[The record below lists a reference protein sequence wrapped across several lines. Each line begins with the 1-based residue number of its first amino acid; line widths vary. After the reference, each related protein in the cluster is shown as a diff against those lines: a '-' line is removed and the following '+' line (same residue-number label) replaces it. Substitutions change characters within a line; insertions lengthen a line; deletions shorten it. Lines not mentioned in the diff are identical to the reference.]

1 MRTINRLPRLTKKS
15 KKLIFIFLISIGAL
29 AVFNE
34 IREVKLQKRVE
45 NLQEQLRREEIAI
58 HSLYSN
64 MEFNFSQAEVYSN
77 EAMLMAGKAVNS
89 EVCSEANR
97 YNNNAQEA
105 YVSFKTYISKIDK
118 DLPEYQEKYEN
129 VTKLLSQINEIQK
142 QLNIK
147 ESEYSTLTVKSYEFV
162 CARRS
167 NIHSNDTELVKKL
180 KQSQDYADKL
190 YKEYYTLMLKLVTGE
205 AGDYYYPDLDQFCVM
220 NVAENRVKSKYFPDT
235 IKEVIFQPGQ
245 YQPTWDGSWSKKADE
260 RTKKNVE
267 KYLRGE
273 VETGMPDNVIFQ
285 AMFKQGDYVWKHIT
299 NKVDIGHYYC
309 AKL

>member
-1 MRTINRLPRLTKKS
+1 M
-15 KKLIFIFLISIGAL
+15 
-29 AVFNE
+29 FNE
-34 IREVKLQKRVE
+34 IREVKLRQRVE
-45 NLQEQLRREEIAI
+45 NLQEQLRREEIAV

-89 EVCSEANR
+89 EVCSDANR

-105 YVSFKTYISKIDK
+105 YVSFKNYTSELDK
-118 DLPEYQEKYEN
+118 EFFEYQEKYETC
-129 VTKLLSQINEIQK
+129 TKLLNQINKIQE

-147 ESEYSTLTVKSYEFV
+147 ESEYSRLTIKTYEFV
-162 CARRS
+162 CARR
-167 NIHSNDTELVKKL
+167 NDIYSNDAELLKKL
-180 KQSQDYADKL
+180 KESQEYADKL

-260 RTKKNVE
+260 RTKENVE

-299 NKVDIGHYYC
+299 NKVDVGHYYC
-309 AKL
+309 AKS

>member
-220 NVAENRVKSKYFPDT
+220 NVAENRVKSEYFPDT

>member
-105 YVSFKTYISKIDK
+105 YVSFKTYISDVDK

-180 KQSQDYADKL
+180 KQSQNYADKL

-220 NVAENRVKSKYFPDT
+220 NVAENRVKSEYFPDT

-309 AKL
+309 AKV

>member
-105 YVSFKTYISKIDK
+105 YVSFKTYISDVDK
-118 DLPEYQEKYEN
+118 DLPEYQERYETC
-129 VTKLLSQINEIQK
+129 TKLLSQINEIQK
-142 QLNIK
+142 QLNIE
-147 ESEYSTLTVKSYEFV
+147 ESEYSRLTIKTYEFV
-162 CARRS
+162 SDRRNKVS
-167 NIHSNDTELVKKL
+167 SNDTELVKKL
-180 KQSQDYADKL
+180 QQSQNYADKL

-220 NVAENRVKSKYFPDT
+220 NVAENRVKSEYFPDT

>member
-1 MRTINRLPRLTKKS
+1 MRTINRLKKKKKKS

-180 KQSQDYADKL
+180 KQSQNYADKL

>member
-34 IREVKLQKRVE
+34 IREVKLQKRLE
-45 NLQEQLRREEIAI
+45 NLQEQLQREEIAV

-64 MEFNFSQAEVYSN
+64 MDLKFSQAEVSSN
-77 EAMLMAGKAVNS
+77 EAMLMAGKAVNA
-89 EVCSEANR
+89 EVCSDANR

-220 NVAENRVKSKYFPDT
+220 NVAENRVKSEYFPDT

-299 NKVDIGHYYC
+299 NEVDIGHYYC

>member
-1 MRTINRLPRLTKKS
+1 MRTINRLTRLTKKS

-180 KQSQDYADKL
+180 KQSQNYADKL

-220 NVAENRVKSKYFPDT
+220 NVAENRVKSEYFPDT